1 MVSIMNL
8 CRSLSHLAASHQGRE
23 EDPDLREEGQFR
35 RTQSTHGFSGTSC
48 RKKAS
53 EKLTAAHSSSRA
65 LRIAENEPVVVY
77 YRPSAS
83 EESQELEEAA

>member
-35 RTQSTHGFSGTSC
+35 RTQSTHGFSGPVGR
-48 RKKAS
+48 RKHS
-53 EKLTAAHSSSRA
+53 QKLTAAHSGSRT
-65 LRIAENEPVVVY
+65 LRIAEDEPVAVY
-77 YRPSAS
+77 YEPGAF
-83 EESQELEEAA
+83 EELRKLEEAA